1 MSAAASDIDS
11 RLQALLTAGA
21 PERAP
26 VRWHQLQSLMR
37 RLPTL
42 PPDVAQQL
50 EVAVERTLL
59 ACERDLVPSSVRS
72 PAPSPS
78 PAQARHAPLAALNAH
93 LRQQHEHTARAAAL
107 AGEAVDPAELA
118 SLRRFR
124 ASWSR
129 IAAEDQ
135 VAQAITRTPDNA
147 GPLNS
152 HALVLRSLA
161 LMRDISPDYLRR
173 FLEQL
178 DALLWL
184 EDVALRPATTKPTK
198 VDKHAKAPRAP
209 AGVKQ
214 TRGQA

>member
-1 MSAAASDIDS
+1 MSDAVSPTDFKT
-11 RLQALLTAGA
+11 RLQALEAAGA
-21 PERAP
+21 PARVP
-26 VRWHQLQSLMR
+26 VRWHQLNSLLQ

-42 PPDVAQQL
+42 PPDVARQL

-59 ACERDLVPSSVRS
+59 ACECDVAASTSPVPSNSPS
-72 PAPSPS
+72 PAPSPL
-78 PAQARHAPLAALNAH
+78 RHAPLAALNAH
-93 LRQQHEHTARAAAL
+93 LRQQHEHMDRAAAL
-107 AGEAVDPAELA
+107 AGEAVDPSELA

-152 HALVLRSLA
+152 HVLVLRSLA

-173 FLEQL
+173 FLDQL

-184 EDVALRPATTKPTK
+184 EDAGSRPVHRQGSKTPAGSAKP
-198 VDKHAKAPRAP
+198 ARRPRA
-209 AGVKQ
+209 GH
-214 TRGQA
+214 